1 MERSFPLKPFKLR
14 SLCFALLLFLNATAE
29 SQQLQFSLVN
39 KPVILDRIRE
49 SLPKNELREAK
60 IKELFA
66 GVGCSAATAEQPVKH
81 LRTPNVICRLQG
93 DTDEEI
99 IVGAHYD
106 KVSSG
111 TGTIDN
117 WSGAA
122 LLPSLY
128 QGLAWKKPH
137 HTFVFVAFAGEEEGL
152 VGSEYFVEHMASD
165 ELARTEAMIN
175 MDTLGLSYTRVWVH
189 RADRKL
195 VQALL
200 AVSASMKLPV
210 GEVDVEAVGSTDSES
225 FAHKHIPSIT
235 IHSLTQQTLRVLH
248 SPSDTLQQLH
258 PDEYYDTYRLV
269 QAYLA
274 YLDMHWP
281 ITAPQGKPS
290 GEKRHQFLDHRAKQR
305 GAKAGG
311 AATDATV

>member
-1 MERSFPLKPFKLR
+1 MPL
-14 SLCFALLLFLNATAE
+14 LLLFLVLNGAAQP
-29 SQQLQFSLVN
+29 QQLQFSLVDRAT
-39 KPVILDRIRE
+39 ILDRVKQ
-49 SLPKNELREAK
+49 SLPKNERREEE
-60 IKELFA
+60 IKQLFA
-66 GVGCSAATAEQPVKH
+66 AAGCSAAMAEQPVKH
-81 LRTPNVICRLQG
+81 LHTPNVICRLQG
-93 DTDEEI
+93 EIDDEI

-137 HTFVFVAFAGEEEGL
+137 HTFIFVAFAGEEEGL
-152 VGSEYFVEHMASD
+152 VGSEYFVKHMPPD

-189 RADRKL
+189 RADRNL
-195 VQALL
+195 VQELL

-210 GEVDVEAVGSTDSES
+210 GEVDVENVGSTDSES
-225 FAHKHIPSIT
+225 FADKHVPRIT
-235 IHSLTQQTLRVLH
+235 IHSVTQESLRVLH
-248 SPSDTLQQLH
+248 SPADTLQQLH
-258 PDEYYDTYRLV
+258 PDEYYDTYRLM

-274 YLDMHWP
+274 YLDLNWP
-281 ITAPQGKPS
+281 RPQARTKASRPEKHDGIEMAPCLGWR
-290 GEKRHQFLDHRAKQR
+290 KRLSCETRFWPCKIA
-305 GAKAGG
+305 
-311 AATDATV
+311 